1 MNLPRVVR
9 LHGLGLLLAG
19 LVCGWLLTGCRTA
32 DPARDAADIAQVR
45 AAFATLQEYQRTD
58 DLRTLDLFMRN
69 GSVTVTAIST
79 ESQKTR
85 VMPVE
90 KFRQLLAQELAEKR
104 GSNCAYEDV
113 RYANE
118 GADVRVT
125 GIIRY
130 TDSDKR
136 APFSALYRCYG
147 DGVFKIY
154 DLKVTIFAREKVED
168 KS

>member
-1 MNLPRVVR
+1 MNLPPSVR
-9 LHGLGLLLAG
+9 TTAGLFLAG

-32 DPARDAADIAQVR
+32 DPAHNAADIAKVR

-58 DLRTLDLFMRN
+58 DLRALDLFMRN
-69 GSVTVTAIST
+69 GSVTITAIGGTSN
-79 ESQKTR
+79 KTA

-90 KFRQLLAQELAEKR
+90 KFRQVLGQQIAQKQ

-113 RYANE
+113 RYVNE
-118 GADVRVT
+118 GPDVRVT
-125 GIIRY
+125 GTIRY
-130 TDSDKR
+130 TDSDRR

-154 DLKVTIFAREKVED
+154 DLKVTIFKREKTAD